1 MLPICATYVSQKHTG
16 RKTLAESE
24 VVLQILQCPCTERK
38 ILPSILPVLFRR
50 NQQRAIDSLQSTLD
64 SEARSRNEAIRL
76 KKKMEGDLNEM
87 EIQLSHANR
96 HAAEAT
102 KSARVL
108 QTQIKVLVPPKH
120 PAVFMGWVSLAL
132 TKPAVVM
139 VIKREAAP
147 KNVKRKPW

>member
-1 MLPICATYVSQKHTG
+1 MTLLHYS
-16 RKTLAESE
+16 KT
-24 VVLQILQCPCTERK
+24 
-38 ILPSILPVLFRR
+38 RR

-102 KSARVL
+102 KSTRVL
-108 QTQIKVLVPPKH
+108 QTQIKVLR
-120 PAVFMGWVSLAL
+120 AL
-132 TKPAVVM
+132 SPRLGFIAHSKTVL
-139 VIKREAAP
+139 VIKRSYSQGHAGKALSD
-147 KNVKRKPW
+147 RF

>member
-1 MLPICATYVSQKHTG
+1 MCATNVRQKYTISG
-16 RKTLAESE
+16 RETLSESE
-24 VVLQILQCPCTERK
+24 ALLQILLCPCTERK
-38 ILPSILPVLFRR
+38 IILFILYVLFRR

-96 HAAEAT
+96 HAAEAS

-108 QTQIKVLVPPKH
+108 QTQIKVLLAPKH
-120 PAVFMGWVSLAL
+120 PVVVTGWASLAQ
-132 TKPAVVM
+132 TKLAVVM
-139 VIKREAAP
+139 VIKREATP
-147 KNVKRKPW
+147 NNVKGKPW

>member
-1 MLPICATYVSQKHTG
+1 MKHTSQLDG
-16 RKTLAESE
+16 SEALETCAVYVIQKYTISGNETLSE
-24 VVLQILQCPCTERK
+24 NEVLLHVVLCSCAERK
-38 ILPSILPVLFRR
+38 ITLFTLHVLFRR

-102 KSARVL
+102 KSTRVL
-108 QTQIKVLVPPKH
+108 QTQIKVLRELSVPRTQ
-120 PAVFMGWVSLAL
+120 W
-132 TKPAVVM
+132 
-139 VIKREAAP
+139 
-147 KNVKRKPW
+147 

>member
-1 MLPICATYVSQKHTG
+1 MSVRNTLFLEGRHLQKVKYCCKYFCVPAQRG
-16 RKTLAESE
+16 KSL
-24 VVLQILQCPCTERK
+24 ILH
-38 ILPSILPVLFRR
+38 VLFRR

-102 KSARVL
+102 KAARVL
-108 QTQIKVLVPPKH
+108 QTQIKVLV
-120 PAVFMGWVSLAL
+120 
-132 TKPAVVM
+132 
-139 VIKREAAP
+139 AP
-147 KNVKRKPW
+147 QAPRGTHGLGFIITDQASSGDDN

>member
-1 MLPICATYVSQKHTG
+1 MLTDQGSAEGVKHTSQLDSSEALETCVMYVIQKYTSISG
-16 RKTLAESE
+16 NGTLPESGAPLH
-24 VVLQILQCPCTERK
+24 VVRRSCAERK
-38 ILPSILPVLFRR
+38 MTPFTFHVLFRR

-108 QTQIKVLVPPKH
+108 QTQIKVLQELLVPSTQ
-120 PAVFMGWVSLAL
+120 W
-132 TKPAVVM
+132 
-139 VIKREAAP
+139 
-147 KNVKRKPW
+147 

>member
-1 MLPICATYVSQKHTG
+1 MLTDQELAEGVKHTSQLDSSEALETCAIYVLQKYTSISG
-16 RKTLAESE
+16 NEALPESE
-24 VVLQILQCPCTERK
+24 VPLHVVLRSCAERK
-38 ILPSILPVLFRR
+38 MIPFTLHVLFRR

-108 QTQIKVLVPPKH
+108 QTQIKV
-120 PAVFMGWVSLAL
+120 
-132 TKPAVVM
+132 
-139 VIKREAAP
+139 I
-147 KNVKRKPW
+147 

>member
-1 MLPICATYVSQKHTG
+1 MLMDQESAESVKHTSQLG
-16 RKTLAESE
+16 SSEALETCAMYVIQKYTIPGNETLSESE
-24 VVLQILQCPCTERK
+24 VLLHVVLHSCAERK
-38 ILPSILPVLFRR
+38 ITPFILHVLFRR

-108 QTQIKVLVPPKH
+108 QTQIKVP
-120 PAVFMGWVSLAL
+120 
-132 TKPAVVM
+132 
-139 VIKREAAP
+139 
-147 KNVKRKPW
+147 

>member
-1 MLPICATYVSQKHTG
+1 MY
-16 RKTLAESE
+16 
-24 VVLQILQCPCTERK
+24 VVLHSCTERK
-38 ILPSILPVLFRR
+38 IAAFALPVLSRR

-102 KSARVL
+102 KSARGL
-108 QTQIKVLVPPKH
+108 QIQIKVL
-120 PAVFMGWVSLAL
+120 
-132 TKPAVVM
+132 
-139 VIKREAAP
+139 
-147 KNVKRKPW
+147 